1 MTGQVANDDDEGTL
15 QAQLRRISE
24 LEEENT
30 ALREVNDLLR
40 KAVAYYAP
48 VSAALFPRDDA

>member
-1 MTGQVANDDDEGTL
+1 MTGQVANDDVEGTL

-40 KAVAYYAP
+40 KAVAFYAP
-48 VSAALFPRDDA
+48 VCAPLFPRDDL